1 MNDKSVLLTNF
12 GTPDFMLN
20 LLPDKYRACNK
31 TDTVEIRRDP
41 ECEFNPEP
49 TTIPRVPITGNRVI
63 RRNLRGVVLNITAF
77 PLLLARKGKPILL
90 KTITI
95 MLCFLRKLL

>member
-1 MNDKSVLLTNF
+1 
-12 GTPDFMLN
+12 MLD

-49 TTIPRVPITGNRVI
+49 TTIPRVPPTGNRVTC
-63 RRNLRGVVLNITAF
+63 RNLQGVAPNTTVF
-77 PLLLARKGKPILL
+77 LLLSARKGIPIPI
-90 KTITI
+90 KTTIIT
-95 MLCFLRKLL
+95 LCSLRKQP

>member
-1 MNDKSVLLTNF
+1 
-12 GTPDFMLN
+12 MLN

-49 TTIPRVPITGNRVI
+49 TTIPRVPVTGNWVI
-63 RRNLRGVVLNITAF
+63 RRNLRGAALNITVS
-77 PLLLARKGKPILL
+77 PLSSARRGKPILL

-95 MLCFLRKLL
+95 MLCFLRKQL

>member
-12 GTPDFMLN
+12 RTPNFMLN
-20 LLPDKYRACNK
+20 LLPDKYIACNK

-63 RRNLRGVVLNITAF
+63 HRNLRGVVLNITAF